1 MKDAQPGRRARR
13 QAAWLRGQRGAGRKV
28 LVTSGLA
35 ACLALVG
42 APLAQAAAYTYANN
56 ISTAENQI
64 RSTSPRTIKGGTASL
79 QSFAVDGAGTVL
91 YVESYYPAPGYRTLG
106 LGSGRDSVNL
116 THQQATGAYQK
127 CRWDWPWDG
136 GNIGNLKMTCA
147 TK

>member
-1 MKDAQPGRRARR
+1 MKEAQLERRSRR
-13 QAAWLRGQRGAGRKV
+13 QVTWLRRQRGAARTV
-28 LVTSGLA
+28 LVASGLA
-35 ACLALVG
+35 ACVALVG
-42 APLAQAAAYTYANN
+42 APIAQAAAYTYANN
-56 ISTAENQI
+56 ISTAENQS
-64 RSTSPRTIKGGTASL
+64 RSTGPRTIKGGTASL

-116 THQQATGAYQK
+116 IHQQATGAYQK

-136 GNIGNLKMTCA
+136 GNIGSLKMTCA